1 MSGSVPDAGTGSAIG
16 LGGGGGMVAGGLVAG
31 GFVAGGL
38 VAGGDVGA
46 GVGGVVAATVG
57 AVVVIGGEV
66 VGATVMAVVST
77 TVSTVVVGTV
87 ISAILEMD
95 GTGVTA
101 VAFCAEGEHELATP
115 PTNISPHTGVAIFA
129 HIGHRLGAF
138 VGGAGSSGGE
148 NTPNYRPLRVPT

>member
-1 MSGSVPDAGTGSAIG
+1 
-16 LGGGGGMVAGGLVAG
+16 MVGGGLVAG
-31 GFVAGGL
+31 GLVAGGL

-66 VGATVMAVVST
+66 VAATVMAVVST

-87 ISAILEMD
+87 ISTNLEMD
-95 GTGVTA
+95 ATGVTE
-101 VAFCAEGEHELATP
+101 VAFWAEGEHELATP
-115 PTNISPHTGVAIFA
+115 PTNISPQTGVAIFA

-138 VGGAGSSGGE
+138 VGGVGSSGGE
-148 NTPNYRPLRVPT
+148 STSKYRPLSVPT